1 MFGKFANFLNEKLSG
16 PMTKLAN
23 QRHLRAIRDGII
35 ATLPLI
41 IVGSF
46 FLIIANPPLPASWG
60 ISQFL
65 TANAAKILLPYRMSM
80 YIMTLYAVF
89 GIGNSLAKSYDLDGM
104 SGAILAEIAYLLTIT
119 PVNVSAKLEAGV
131 SGFVIPMSKLGS
143 AGMFVGIVT
152 AILAVEIY
160 RFMDKK
166 GLKIKMPDS
175 VPYAVSKSFENLFPT
190 AIVMLLIGCITYWI
204 GFDWHTFMATLV
216 TPLVSASDGLGSVIL
231 IVFLTT
237 FFWCFGIHGASI
249 VGSLA
254 RPVWLILLEQNT
266 TALAAGQAMP
276 NIAPEPFYQWFI
288 WIGGAGSTIGLA
300 ILMAFMAKSTYAK
313 GLGKTALAPAIFN
326 INEPIIFGAPI
337 VLNPTLMIPFIV
349 SPIINAIIAYAA
361 TAAGLVNRVSVNAP
375 WTLPGPIGAYLAAG
389 GDFRAVILSLILI
402 ALSVVIYYPFF
413 KMWDN
418 SLLAEEGKEEAA
430 PAEAK

>member
-1 MFGKFANFLNEKLSG
+1 MFEKFANLLNDKLSG

-23 QRHLRAIRDGII
+23 QRHLRAIRDGIV

-46 FLIIANPPLPASWG
+46 FLIIANPPLPESWG
-60 ISQFL
+60 IYQFL
-65 TANAAKILLPYRMSM
+65 TANAAKIVLPYRMTM

-104 SGAILAEIAYLLTIT
+104 SGAILAEIAYLLTLM
-119 PVNVSAKLEAGV
+119 PVNVAAEGAEVTGW
-131 SGFVIPMSKLGS
+131 VIPMANLGS
-143 AGMFVGIVT
+143 AGMFVGIIT
-152 AILAVEIY
+152 AIIAVEIY
-160 RFMDKK
+160 RFMDHK
-166 GLKIKMPDS
+166 GIKIKMPDS
-175 VPYAVSKSFENLFPT
+175 VPYAVAKSFENLFPT
-190 AIVMLLIGCITYWI
+190 AIVMILIGSITYWFGFNWHGFI
-204 GFDWHTFMATLV
+204 GSLV
-216 TPLVSASDGLGSVIL
+216 TPLVSASDSLGSVIL

-254 RPVWLILLEQNT
+254 RPVWLILLEQNS
-266 TALAAGQAMP
+266 TALAAGQAVP

-300 ILMAFMAKSTYAK
+300 ILMAFMAKSSYAK
-313 GLGKTALAPAIFN
+313 NLGKTAFAPAIFN

-349 SPIINAIIAYAA
+349 SPIVNAVIAYAA
-361 TAAGLVNRVSVNAP
+361 TAAGLVGKVTVNAP
-375 WTLPGPIGAYLAAG
+375 WTLPGPIGAYLACG
-389 GDFRAVILSLILI
+389 GDFRAVILVVILI
-402 ALSVVIYYPFF
+402 ILSVIIYYPFF
-413 KMWDN
+413 RMWDN
-418 SLLAEEGKEEAA
+418 SLLAEETEAEK
-430 PAEAK
+430 AE

>member
-1 MFGKFANFLNEKLSG
+1 MFEKFANLLNEKLSG

-23 QRHLRAIRDGII
+23 QRHLRAIRDGIV

-41 IVGSF
+41 IVRSF
-46 FLIIANPPLPASWG
+46 FLIIANPPLPAEWG
-60 ISQFL
+60 ISVFL
-65 TANAAKILLPYRMSM
+65 KANAAKILLPYRMSM

-89 GIGNSLAKSYDLDGM
+89 GIGSSLAKSYDLDGM

-119 PVNVSAKLEAGV
+119 PINVSADAKAGV
-131 SGFVIPMSKLGS
+131 AGFVIPMGKLGS

-152 AILAVEIY
+152 AIIAVEIY
-160 RFMDKK
+160 HFMDKK
-166 GLKIKMPDS
+166 GIKIKMPDS
-175 VPYAVSKSFENLFPT
+175 VPYAVAKSFENLIPT
-190 AIVMLLIGCITYWI
+190 AVVMLLIGAITYWI

-216 TPLVSASDGLGSVIL
+216 TPLVSASDNLGSVIL

-237 FFWCFGIHGASI
+237 FFWCSGIHGASI

-266 TALAAGQAMP
+266 TALAAGTALP

-300 ILMAFMAKSTYAK
+300 ILMAFRSKSTYAK
-313 GLGKTALAPAIFN
+313 GLGKTALAPVLFN

-349 SPIINAIIAYAA
+349 SPIINAILAYAA
-361 TAAGLVNRVSVNAP
+361 TAMGLVNRVSVNAP
-375 WTLPGPIGAYLAAG
+375 WTLPAPIGAYLAAG
-389 GDFRAVILSLILI
+389 GDWRAIVLSLVLI

-418 SLLAEEGKEEAA
+418 SLLAEETNTAKE
-430 PAEAK
+430 AE

>member
-1 MFGKFANFLNEKLSG
+1 MFEKFANLLNEKLSG

-23 QRHLRAIRDGII
+23 QRHLRAIRDGIV

-46 FLIIANPPLPASWG
+46 FLIIANPPLPAEWG
-60 ISQFL
+60 ISVFL
-65 TANAAKILLPYRMSM
+65 KANAAKILLPYRMSM

-89 GIGNSLAKSYDLDGM
+89 GIGSSLAKSYDLDGM

-119 PVNVSAKLEAGV
+119 PINVSADAKAGV
-131 SGFVIPMSKLGS
+131 AGFVIPMGKLGS

-152 AILAVEIY
+152 AIIAVEIY
-160 RFMDKK
+160 HFMDKK
-166 GLKIKMPDS
+166 GIKIKMPDS
-175 VPYAVSKSFENLFPT
+175 VPYAVAKSFENLIPT
-190 AIVMLLIGCITYWI
+190 AVVMLLIGAITYWI

-216 TPLVSASDGLGSVIL
+216 TPLVSASDNLGSVIL

-237 FFWCFGIHGASI
+237 FFWCSGIHGASI

-266 TALAAGQAMP
+266 TALAAGTALP

-300 ILMAFMAKSTYAK
+300 ILMAFRSKSTYAK
-313 GLGKTALAPAIFN
+313 GLGKTALAPVLFN

-349 SPIINAIIAYAA
+349 SPIINAILAYAA
-361 TAAGLVNRVSVNAP
+361 TAMGLVNRVSVNAP
-375 WTLPGPIGAYLAAG
+375 WTLPAPIGAYLAAG
-389 GDFRAVILSLILI
+389 GDWRAIVLSLVLI

-418 SLLAEEGKEEAA
+418 SLLAEETNTAKE
-430 PAEAK
+430 AE